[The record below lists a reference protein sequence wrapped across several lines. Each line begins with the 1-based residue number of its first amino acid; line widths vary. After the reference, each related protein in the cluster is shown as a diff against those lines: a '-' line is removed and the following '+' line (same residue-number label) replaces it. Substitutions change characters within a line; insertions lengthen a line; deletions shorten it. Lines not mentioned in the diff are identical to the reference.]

1 MAVSYEIHIP
11 TSSSPGDCLGTFGTV
26 LSSMGIE
33 LGMRIDAG
41 LSKKIGAAWFSTL
54 EDLRVE
60 QARARGRS
68 YRPAYSFYE
77 FNWIVNE
84 AKNDSQS
91 PVRNYLP
98 AGIPNFYRQL
108 ENMAELRNRWFH
120 DHNPHNIQSLK
131 SSLVLAHYIARTCNL
146 ESAKEIDSALQR
158 VNEILTGT
166 YQPHPSD
173 PVIQPD
179 AVPVVTAEEQT
190 AAARQSAVGAVWMGP
205 HGTRKLELRESGALI
220 DTVLTAN
227 VTTELTEEQTQRYLP
242 LWKIMLK
249 RDWMWVDSLG
259 QVGAYVG
266 GVFRFMGYL
275 GETAV
280 ESQQDPFSKFLLHH
294 SYEIVESGLLDRE
307 SGAELEE
314 AHLGKVTASTLK
326 RVREELDDQQ
336 ILRVTWDGDLI
347 SFTDSGPIYLGE
359 IESSDWFAGHFAIA
373 TA

>member
-41 LSKKIGAAWFSTL
+41 LTQKIGPNWFSML
-54 EDLRVE
+54 EDLRTR
-60 QARARGRS
+60 QASDKNRS
-68 YRPAYSFYE
+68 YKPAYSFYE

-84 AKNDSQS
+84 AYHNSGS
-91 PVRNYLP
+91 RIREYLP
-98 AGIPNFYRQL
+98 AGVPNFYRKLQD
-108 ENMAELRNRWFH
+108 MAELRNRWFH

-131 SSLVLAHYIARTCNL
+131 SALVLAHYIAETCNL
-146 ESAKEIDSALQR
+146 ESASGIDSALQR

-166 YQPHPSD
+166 YQPAQGAPAIEPGDTTEVSPEEAPS
-173 PVIQPD
+173 
-179 AVPVVTAEEQT
+179 
-190 AAARQSAVGAVWMGP
+190 AARQSAVGAVWMGP
-205 HGTRKLELRESGALI
+205 HGIRRLELRESGALI
-220 DTVLTAN
+220 DTSLAAN
-227 VTTELTEEQTQRYLP
+227 VTTELTKEQSQRYLP
-242 LWKIMLK
+242 LWKLMLK

-275 GETAV
+275 GETAA
-280 ESQQDPFSKFLLHH
+280 ESQQDPFSKFLLPH
-294 SYEIVESGLLDRE
+294 SYEIVESRLLDRE
-307 SGAELEE
+307 SGAQLDE

-347 SFTDSGPIYLGE
+347 SFTDSGPVYLGE
-359 IESSDWFAGHFAIA
+359 IESSDWFAGQFAVP